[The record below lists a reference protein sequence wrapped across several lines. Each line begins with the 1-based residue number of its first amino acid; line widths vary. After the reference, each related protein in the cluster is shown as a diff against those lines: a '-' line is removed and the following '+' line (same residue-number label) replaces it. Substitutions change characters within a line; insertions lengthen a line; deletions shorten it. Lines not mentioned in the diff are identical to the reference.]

1 MSNVAL
7 SADQAQEYVEQL
19 NNQFGLGALPTVKV
33 LSSPDGGWRIQWD
46 EAEEHSKPM
55 TATQWRAWLET
66 RFGPGLAERLETS
79 EG

>member
-1 MSNVAL
+1 MSNIAL
-7 SADQAQEYVEQL
+7 SADQAQEFVEQL
-19 NNQFGLGALPTVKV
+19 NNQFGLGALPEVKV
-33 LSSPDGGWRIQWD
+33 LTSADGTWRIQWE

-55 TATQWRAWLET
+55 TAQQWRSWLET